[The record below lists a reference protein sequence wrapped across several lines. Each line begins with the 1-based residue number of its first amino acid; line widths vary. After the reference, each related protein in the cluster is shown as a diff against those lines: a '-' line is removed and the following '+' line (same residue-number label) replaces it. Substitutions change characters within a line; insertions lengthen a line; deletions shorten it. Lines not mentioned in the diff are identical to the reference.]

1 VVEQAVEAVRPL
13 IDQAGHRLAV
23 DLPPVPVNLEG
34 DKARLTQVLTN
45 LLNNA
50 AKYSDPGAMVSLG
63 VEVEPPQGAPAT
75 AVVRV
80 RDTGIGIPADLLPRV
95 FDLFTQANR
104 SLDRSQ
110 GGLGVG
116 LTLVRRLVEMHG
128 GTVEARSAG
137 PGQGSEFLV
146 RLPVAPVAPVAP
158 GEPEAEAGRNGSES
172 LRVVVIDD
180 NVDGAESLASLLE
193 LIGHRARTAHDGP
206 TGIEV
211 VREFDPDVVFLD
223 IGLPRMDGY
232 EVARQLRR
240 DPRHR
245 AVLAAISG
253 YGRETDRQKGQ
264 EAGFE
269 HHFVKPVDFQALRAF
284 FDSLCAARRA

>member
-1 VVEQAVEAVRPL
+1 
-13 IDQAGHRLAV
+13 
-23 DLPPVPVNLEG
+23 
-34 DKARLTQVLTN
+34 
-45 LLNNA
+45 
-50 AKYSDPGAMVSLG
+50 MVSLSA
-63 VEVEPPQGAPAT
+63 EVEPGAASQPAT
-75 AVVRV
+75 AVIRV
-80 RDTGIGIPADLLPRV
+80 RDSGIGIPADLLSRV

-116 LTLVRRLVEMHG
+116 LTLVRRLVELHG
-128 GTVEARSAG
+128 GTVEARSPG
-137 PGQGSEFLV
+137 PGQGSEFVV
-146 RLPVAPVAPVAP
+146 RLPVVPVAPVAPP
-158 GEPEAEAGRNGSES
+158 GGPLDAARPGGAES

-193 LIGHRARTAHDGP
+193 LIGHSARTAHDGP
-206 TGIEV
+206 RGIEV

-245 AVLAAISG
+245 AVLAAVSG
-253 YGRETDRQKGQ
+253 YGREADRQKGQ

-269 HHFVKPVDFQALRAF
+269 YHFVKPVAFDALRAF